1 MPAAQGEVTN
11 REVRFTLRFRTTITI
26 AARSAHHYRHRVG
39 RNTPHHDGSRQMIG
53 RRAAS
58 AAIREFTACRI
69 PNSRAMTR
77 LEQAG
82 SETTGA
88 CERSMMSRGRL
99 QRPAPDARAIG
110 AFRGTKTFRGTR
122 RSRGER
128 GRRRTRQDQI
138 SCRALGPVKLRV
150 VRTRTERR
158 KTCFFCRTG
167 FEGAGFF

>member
-88 CERSMMSRGRL
+88 CERSMMSREDFSAQRL
-99 QRPAPDARAIG
+99 M
-110 AFRGTKTFRGTR
+110 RGLSERSGERR
-122 RSRGER
+122 RSGER
-128 GRRRTRQDQI
+128 GVPGGTRA
-138 SCRALGPVKLRV
+138 SANTSGPDFIPGFGPGETAGRKD
-150 VRTRTERR
+150 TRTERR
-158 KTCFFCRTG
+158 KTYFFCRTG
-167 FEGAGFF
+167 FERGGFF